1 MASSAE
7 PIKAATGPRTNSMK
21 PREWP
26 TKARHVAEDVL
37 AREVTI
43 RELAREA
50 QVALTKGNASLAM
63 IYMMDVRELSLRTTE
78 QLGAALRG
86 EYGE

>member
-1 MASSAE
+1 VVNSARGN
-7 PIKAATGPRTNSMK
+7 ARQ

-43 RELAREA
+43 RAKAREA
-50 QVALTKGNASLAM
+50 QQALVGGNMGVAM
-63 IYMMDVRELSLRTTE
+63 ILLGDVRELSLQTSE

-86 EYGE
+86 EYLE

>member
-1 MASSAE
+1 MANNA
-7 PIKAATGPRTNSMK
+7 RL

-26 TKARHVAEDVL
+26 TKARHVAEDVQ
-37 AREVTI
+37 AREATI
-43 RELAREA
+43 RAKAREA
-50 QVALTKGNASLAM
+50 QLALVEGQMGVAM
-63 IYMMDVRELSLRTTE
+63 ILLGDIRELSLKTTE

>member
-1 MASSAE
+1 MANNA
-7 PIKAATGPRTNSMK
+7 RL

-43 RELAREA
+43 RAKAREA
-50 QVALTKGNASLAM
+50 QQALVDGRRHDSAWGRA
-63 IYMMDVRELSLRTTE
+63 
-78 QLGAALRG
+78 
-86 EYGE
+86 

>member
-1 MASSAE
+1 MANNA
-7 PIKAATGPRTNSMK
+7 RL

-43 RELAREA
+43 RAKAREA
-50 QVALTKGNASLAM
+50 QQAKLLA
-63 IYMMDVRELSLRTTE
+63 DAVPPPDAPP
-78 QLGAALRG
+78 GA
-86 EYGE
+86 